1 MITSTSNPRIKD
13 VIRLRDKSSERRERG
28 LFIVE
33 GRRMAEEIPVDRIE
47 ALYAAESFDRT
58 GWRGAPLNALYAET
72 VSDAVMAK
80 MADTVTPQGILAVVR
95 QERPALSQM
104 EKGGLI
110 LLLDRIQDPG
120 NLGTIIRTAEA
131 CGADGILCDAGTA
144 DLYSPKVVR
153 STMGA
158 LFRVPVVVAEDLE
171 ESLRQLKAG
180 GYTAFAAHL
189 QGSTDYRCAQWPEKT
204 VLMIGNEANGLTDQ
218 LTACA
223 DSRVIIPMQGSVES
237 LNASVAAALL
247 MFEWRRCRDVGR

>member
-28 LFIVE
+28 LFIAE
-33 GRRMAEEIPVDRIE
+33 GRRIVEEIPEELIE
-47 ALYAAESFDRT
+47 TLFVAESFQRES
-58 GWRGAPLNALYAET
+58 WRGVSLALPFVEE

-80 MADTVTPQGILAVVR
+80 MADTVSPQGILAVVR
-95 QERPALSQM
+95 QQHPTLDEMA
-104 EKGGLI
+104 KGGLI

-120 NLGTIIRTAEA
+120 NLGTMIRTAEA

-144 DLYSPKVVR
+144 DRYSPKVVR

-158 LFRVPVVVAEDLE
+158 LFRLPVVVADNLE
-171 ESLRQLKAG
+171 KSLQQLKNS

-189 QGSTDYRCAQWPEKT
+189 QGSVDYRRASWPQKT
-204 VLMIGNEANGLTDQ
+204 VLMIGNEANGLSDS

-223 DSRVIIPMQGSVES
+223 DERVLIPMQGKVES

-247 MFEWRRCRDVGR
+247 MFEWRRGREVGL

>member
-1 MITSTSNPRIKD
+1 MITSTSNPKIKD
-13 VIRLRDKSSERRERG
+13 VIRLRDKNSERRARG
-28 LFIVE
+28 LFVAE
-33 GRRMAEEIPVDRIE
+33 GRRIVEEIPPERIE
-47 ALYAAESFDRT
+47 ALYLAESFRAED
-58 GWRGAPLNALYAET
+58 WHGADLSHPFVET

-95 QERPALSQM
+95 QERPALADI

-131 CGADGILCDAGTA
+131 CGVDGILCDNGTV

-158 LFRVPVVVAEDLE
+158 LFRVPVTVAENLE
-171 ESLRQLKAG
+171 QALQQLKG
-180 GYTAFAAHL
+180 MGYAVFAAHL
-189 QGSTDYRCAQWPEKT
+189 QGSVDYRNANWPERA
-204 VLMIGNEANGLTDQ
+204 VLMIGNEANGLSDS

-223 DSRVIIPMQGSVES
+223 DQRVLIPMRGSVES

-247 MFEWRRCRDVGR
+247 MFEWRRCRDKQG

>member
-1 MITSTSNPRIKD
+1 MITSTSNPKIKD
-13 VIRLRDKSSERRERG
+13 VIRLRDKSSERRAKG

-33 GRRMAEEIPVDRIE
+33 GRRIAEEIPADRIE
-47 ALYAAESFDRT
+47 ALYVAESFRAED
-58 GWRGAPLNALYAET
+58 WHGADLSLPFVET
-72 VSDAVMAK
+72 VSDPVMAK

-95 QERPALSQM
+95 QEQPVLDEV

-131 CGADGILCDAGTA
+131 CGADGIVCDAGTA
-144 DLYSPKVVR
+144 DRYSPKAVR

-158 LFRVPVVVAEDLE
+158 LFRVPVSVTEDLE
-171 ESLRQLKAG
+171 QALQQLKG
-180 GYTAFAAHL
+180 RGYTAFAAHL
-189 QGSTDYRCAQWPEKT
+189 QGSVDYRKAEWPKKT
-204 VLMIGNEANGLTDQ
+204 VLMIGNEANGLSEN
-218 LTACA
+218 LTLCA

-247 MFEWRRCRDVGR
+247 MFEWRRNRDESL

>member
-1 MITSTSNPRIKD
+1 MIISTSNPKVKD
-13 VIRLRDKSSERRERG
+13 VIRLRDKSSERRARG
-28 LFIVE
+28 LFIAE
-33 GRRMAEEIPVDRIE
+33 GRRMAEEIPAELLE
-47 ALYAAESFDRT
+47 ALFVAESFRAED
-58 GWRGAPLNALYAET
+58 WRGASLSLPFVER

-95 QERPALSQM
+95 QQQTGLDEL

-131 CGADGILCDAGTA
+131 CGADGILCDAETA
-144 DLYSPKVVR
+144 DRYSPKVVR

-158 LFRVPVVVAEDLE
+158 LFRVPVTVAVDLE
-171 ESLRQLKAG
+171 QALYQLKDR

-189 QGSTDYRCAQWPEKT
+189 QGSEDYRRVKWPRKT
-204 VLMIGNEANGLTDQ
+204 VLMIGNEANGLSEKM
-218 LTACA
+218 TACA
-223 DSRVIIPMQGSVES
+223 DSRVIIPMKGNVES

-247 MFEWRRCRDVGR
+247 MFEWRRCQDVGG